1 MGGKQKDFADVT
13 KLRIL
18 KWKDDPALFGK
29 ALNAIRSCLYRKEAG
44 GEFDIDINET
54 MEAGSGVIE
63 AEAKN
68 AGSYLELEE
77 ARNRFSLGVPGGST
91 ALRTP

>member
-1 MGGKQKDFADVT
+1 MT

-44 GEFDIDINET
+44 GECDTDIRKGTET
-54 MEAGSGVIE
+54 MEAESGMIQ

-77 ARNRFSLGVPGGST
+77 ARNGFSPGVPGGST
-91 ALRTP
+91 APLRTP